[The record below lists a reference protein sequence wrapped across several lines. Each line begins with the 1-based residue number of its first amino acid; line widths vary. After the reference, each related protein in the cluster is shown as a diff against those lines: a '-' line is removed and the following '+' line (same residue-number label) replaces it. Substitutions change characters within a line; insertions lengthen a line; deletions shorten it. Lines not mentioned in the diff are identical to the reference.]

1 MRTYL
6 SETVQPGVEQYVEEQ
21 VKIAIT
27 KAVQAKVTE
36 LNGKITDL
44 NATLADAKTKF
55 DDANT
60 AIGEAN
66 TAIEQLNRK
75 IEEKRNDLKEFSYDD
90 DDINA
95 MMPGTINSLVKPDGL
110 AWSVESIVMPNDPWD
125 WATTK
130 SMITTLSDRI
140 DALDGLLKSID
151 GDAADSLKSQAEVIK
166 EQKDAAEGK
175 INYLQSNWSE
185 LFDDLPTIGTEVT
198 MEVPEL
204 TAEKK
209 DIADAK
215 AALAQISGE
224 NNVDDVVDAAKEAA
238 GDAFDSVVNSSS
250 GPLTPEALN
259 KFVARAIQEEL
270 NGNATYLAIEDLLP
284 LTGKTGSLELKNVTI
299 DTIGKFKTAAGV
311 SLDTL
316 IQNNLPGRDVVGGL
330 HRAAAALEKLP
341 AGATIH
347 VTVEGKALFT
357 GGTINADTLA
367 TALNGS
373 SVDAI
378 YDNLCGLL
386 TSDAKALSMG
396 AFAKPVGENNYQ
408 AVIVTVTG
416 GAYDYPLTVY
426 LQLTNI

>member
-1 MRTYL
+1 MLT
-6 SETVQPGVEQYVEEQ
+6 SAESSFADANE
-21 VKIAIT
+21 KIAEANDQISELNDTIRTTAAEEDEFETPELPAEPSLIT
-27 KAVQAKVTE
+27 APMNWAWSIGTITADVSADWTWDETKDVITDISTVIGKLNGLVDGIDSFDTQKGNLTEQIAENQRIIDKLREDGWTVPGTLTLPDPKDITVPTLTKDQRDAITDANTMVTE
-36 LNGKITDL
+36 LGDVDT
-44 NATLADAKTKF
+44 AVETAKTE
-55 DDANT
+55 AGT
-60 AIGEAN
+60 AFE
-66 TAIEQLNRK
+66 
-75 IEEKRNDLKEFSYDD
+75 
-90 DDINA
+90 NA
-95 MMPGTINSLVKPDGL
+95 VSTG
-110 AWSVESIVMPNDPWD
+110 
-125 WATTK
+125 
-130 SMITTLSDRI
+130 
-140 DALDGLLKSID
+140 ALRS
-151 GDAADSLKSQAEVIK
+151 
-166 EQKDAAEGK
+166 
-175 INYLQSNWSE
+175 
-185 LFDDLPTIGTEVT
+185 
-198 MEVPEL
+198 
-204 TAEKK
+204 
-209 DIADAK
+209 
-215 AALAQISGE
+215 
-224 NNVDDVVDAAKEAA
+224 
-238 GDAFDSVVNSSS
+238 
-250 GPLTPEALN
+250 EALG